1 METAV
6 ILEGARTPI
15 GKFLGSFSEIST
27 VELRRLA
34 VREVLR
40 RANVQPTRSSERS
53 LDMPAR
59 PATGRTPAGR

>member
-15 GKFLGSFSEIST
+15 GKFLGSFSEIS
-27 VELRRLA
+27 VELGRLA

-53 LDMPAR
+53 LGMPAR